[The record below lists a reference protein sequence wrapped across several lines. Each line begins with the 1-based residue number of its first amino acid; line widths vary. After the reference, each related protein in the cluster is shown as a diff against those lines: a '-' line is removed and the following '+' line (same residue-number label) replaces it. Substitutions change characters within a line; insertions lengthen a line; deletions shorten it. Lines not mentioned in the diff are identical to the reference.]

1 MMQDHA
7 RWAVGDTGPFSMTA
21 TSTDDNDVTTPVPLD
36 SAATPLVAKIKRPN
50 KTTFTRD
57 VTKSAT
63 VGKTDG
69 AWQAGDLTVSGEYE
83 IRLVVTWGGGTIET
97 FGPDHF
103 TVWD

>member
-1 MMQDHA
+1 MMQDNP

-21 TSTDDNDVTTPVPLD
+21 TSTDDNGVTTPVPLD
-36 SAATPLVAKIKRPN
+36 SAGTLVAKIKRPDR
-50 KTTFTRD
+50 TTFPRT
-57 VTKSAT
+57 VTAGAG
-63 VGKTDG
+63 VGKVAGNWET
-69 AWQAGDLTVSGEYE
+69 GDLSVSGEYE